1 MTYKDFDKDFEEYAK
16 KAQSEYKPPRRHQAP
31 YRWRQKALN
40 EHYSKIL
47 GQDANDKDLRNALQE
62 ADIFFPTNQS
72 YYNKKW
78 IPYGNKWRTNV
89 DRIYNEWKRNKEM
102 NQDVLDY
109 NVPGLLPKEAY
120 QSDINDYNVPDNALS
135 LDPQAEVFNPTVDNT
150 KGWYWNEDDAAKA
163 MELIDNPEEAQ
174 IVNDV
179 INGEEDAT
187 QLDYVVDNE
196 DEQKVADELKMEYN
210 EGESDNNPGIEPK
223 PENKTENKNIGGWKP
238 FQEKKIP
245 EGFKRTEN
253 EHTIYTKNGQKIV
266 PKGSLVN
273 AKGDIYDDT
282 TGEII
287 KNEKKTPEDE
297 NKKDDSAFMKA
308 LGNELSGAFTNKIAN
323 TIFDYQ

>member
-1 MTYKDFDKDFEEYAK
+1 
-16 KAQSEYKPPRRHQAP
+16 
-31 YRWRQKALN
+31 
-40 EHYSKIL
+40 
-47 GQDANDKDLRNALQE
+47 
-62 ADIFFPTNQS
+62 
-72 YYNKKW
+72 
-78 IPYGNKWRTNV
+78 
-89 DRIYNEWKRNKEM
+89 M

-150 KGWYWNEDDAAKA
+150 KGWYWNQDDAEKA

-196 DEQKVADELKMEYN
+196 DEQEVADELKMEYN

-223 PENKTENKNIGGWKP
+223 PEVKKNIGGWKP

-253 EHTIYTKNGQKIV
+253 EHTIYTKNGQKII

-273 AKGDIYDDT
+273 SKGDIYDDT

-287 KNEKKTPEDE
+287 KNEKKPQEDE
-297 NKKDDSAFMKA
+297 GKDSAFMKA
-308 LGNELSGAFTNKIAN
+308 LGNELSGAFTNKISN

>member
-1 MTYKDFDKDFEEYAK
+1 MTDKDFEEYAR
-16 KAQSEYKPPRRHQAP
+16 KAQSEYKAPRKHQSP
-31 YRWRQKALN
+31 YRWREKALD
-40 EHYSKIL
+40 EHYGEIL
-47 GQDANDKDLRNALQE
+47 GQDANDKDLRNALKE
-62 ADIFFPTNQS
+62 AEIFFPTNQS
-72 YYNKKW
+72 YYNKSW
-78 IPYGNKWRTNV
+78 VPYNNKWRTNV
-89 DRIYNEWKRNKEM
+89 DRIYNEWKRNREM

-109 NVPGLLPKEAY
+109 NVPGLLPKESY

-150 KGWYWNEDDAAKA
+150 KGWYWNEDDASKA

-223 PENKTENKNIGGWKP
+223 PENKTENK
-238 FQEKKIP
+238 
-245 EGFKRTEN
+245 
-253 EHTIYTKNGQKIV
+253 
-266 PKGSLVN
+266 
-273 AKGDIYDDT
+273 
-282 TGEII
+282 
-287 KNEKKTPEDE
+287 
-297 NKKDDSAFMKA
+297 KDDSAFMKA
-308 LGNELSGAFTNKIAN
+308 LGNELSGAFTNKITN